1 MDTCTSKFL
10 ELGYNGESVVI
21 SCQLRIT
28 DYKIKLN
35 VGDIGLYIS
44 KENGPKREEK
54 EDGEVMST
62 ESSTI
67 IVIVS

>member
-1 MDTCTSKFL
+1 M
-10 ELGYNGESVVI
+10 I

-35 VGDIGLYIS
+35 VGDIGLHIS

-54 EDGEVMST
+54 EDEEVMST